1 GLIVITPWF
10 GESVFATT
18 TAAQLGVAPF
28 AVLWFGSIPSI
39 ALVTNVF
46 ALPVASFVM
55 TVGPLVLAI
64 TALVP
69 DGAASLLALPIVAS
83 ARWVW
88 WVADIGARFAPAGWF
103 NVAGWAVIVFWAV
116 RTVADEVRYVGH
128 PRARL

>member
-1 GLIVITPWF
+1 ATWSIGFVLSAAATAGLIVITPWF
-10 GESVFATT
+10 GKSIFAAT
-18 TAAQLGVAPF
+18 TAAQLGVAP
-28 AVLWFGSIPSI
+28 
-39 ALVTNVF
+39 
-46 ALPVASFVM
+46 FVM

-64 TALVP
+64 AALVP